1 VVIEEN
7 GQTRLTSVLCRHAVK
22 TRCGSDLKVDAH
34 AELATLLALDAAAY
48 PLVVEKVCAG
58 AEGSQN
64 AKLILISVALTNFG
78 MNKKTDANAYR
89 VISSPQD

>member
-1 VVIEEN
+1 MIEEN
-7 GQTRLTSVLCRHAVK
+7 GQTRLTSVLFQRVVQ

-34 AELATLLALDAAAY
+34 AKLATTLAQVAAAS
-48 PLVVEKVCAG
+48 PLNVEKVCAG

-64 AKLILISVALTNFG
+64 AKSTLISVALTKFG